1 MSSDQKMS
9 VKKERFRALF
19 LWEMNC
25 KPGYV
30 SDGHLSRPAV
40 AGRLKRPTRT
50 VRIHKIRRRAA
61 GLSCSVLLRM
71 GFTYAPRVTA
81 RAVVS
86 CTAFA
91 PLPAFRPAVV
101 FCCTFLGVA
110 STGRYPASCP
120 VKPGLSSP
128 AAFRLCSRDRPFLS
142 AGYLT
147 TIPSSPQALGFLQ
160 GAVRSSATHNCTK
173 VLIVYCP
180 SWAGPLLR
188 NSRQIYYNF

>member
-1 MSSDQKMS
+1 
-9 VKKERFRALF
+9 
-19 LWEMNC
+19 MNC

-30 SDGHLSRPAV
+30 SDGHLSSPAV

-91 PLPAFRPAVV
+91 PLPAFRPAVI

-128 AAFRLCSRDRPFLS
+128 APFRDLQPRPSALLISLCILLAGLTVVNFYASKHPPPTNSLSREFV
-142 AGYLT
+142 GT
-147 TIPSSPQALGFLQ
+147 E
-160 GAVRSSATHNCTK
+160 AVSTPTKYSRNLRS
-173 VLIVYCP
+173 
-180 SWAGPLLR
+180 LLA
-188 NSRQIYYNF
+188 S